1 VAYPVVATGR
11 IPLPPEKTHG
21 YVKLPEC
28 IVNKRDICHVQLG
41 ALGFVHQD
49 LDAEKPQAAG
59 RHLGMLDFWGLMMLN
74 GNFMVSWGRIEELS
88 SEVDS

>member
-1 VAYPVVATGR
+1 M
-11 IPLPPEKTHG
+11 
-21 YVKLPEC
+21 
-28 IVNKRDICHVQLG
+28 NKRDICYVQLG

-88 SEVDS
+88 SEMDS

>member
-1 VAYPVVATGR
+1 
-11 IPLPPEKTHG
+11 
-21 YVKLPEC
+21 
-28 IVNKRDICHVQLG
+28 
-41 ALGFVHQD
+41 